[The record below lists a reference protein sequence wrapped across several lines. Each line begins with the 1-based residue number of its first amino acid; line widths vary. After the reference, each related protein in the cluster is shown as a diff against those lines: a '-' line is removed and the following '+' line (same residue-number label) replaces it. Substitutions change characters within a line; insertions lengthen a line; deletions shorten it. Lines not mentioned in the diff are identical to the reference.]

1 MGDIERAGLLKILM
15 EKRVNVS
22 AIRDDLLGPRL
33 DLGFLLPFIAENR
46 ERFGE
51 PEMQELV
58 ETVGV

>member
-1 MGDIERAGLLKILM
+1 M

-46 ERFGE
+46 ERFDE